1 MTEVQEFHK
10 SGQRTYISERSNTRL
25 FESLGDVEENIRI
38 NDFEADLIVRKI
50 REEELIKI
58 PYVPKFMVGPIL
70 NQSLKLIIE
79 KTPLYLSDDIFNGL
93 MSGDSDL
100 DDLEESIIL
109 QLNEDLYIPFLS
121 REGQR
126 DLVEK
131 LCSIYFSPKSFRTA
145 KRQALSRS
153 ARDFFNDESRKK
165 IATEL
170 NELVDVPFFSE
181 DQEQKAA
188 EKIVDTVYATLQK
201 VLPRTLLDALDST
214 SPEEIREIRTNLIDR
229 LAEKIQV
236 PLMSEEQEKKVVQTI
251 VDGFLSYW
259 GLEKGAKTLKEQMGD
274 TQHRLR
280 QVDIELEA
288 LRKTSQSRIQDLMEN
303 QQRLKEKVSTLANQV
318 FPSPTPVDNVLVLE
332 DAEAVGDKIRQIV
345 AEEAERAIKE
355 RGHFA
360 LAIPGGSILK
370 MLAGE
375 IPNKESWTPKTTLVY
390 VNHKCV
396 DMDDAELATHAKAR
410 KLFLDEWKGVN
421 TIMLGG
427 TCDGEKEAKAY
438 EDKMKALDQDLLPI
452 EPESGLPI
460 FDLSLI
466 GVGGKYFAKCQY
478 LNTTLN
484 VFDFFTRTN
493 TYSSIVDC

>member
-1 MTEVQEFHK
+1 
-10 SGQRTYISERSNTRL
+10 
-25 FESLGDVEENIRI
+25 
-38 NDFEADLIVRKI
+38 
-50 REEELIKI
+50 
-58 PYVPKFMVGPIL
+58 
-70 NQSLKLIIE
+70 
-79 KTPLYLSDDIFNGL
+79 
-93 MSGDSDL
+93 
-100 DDLEESIIL
+100 
-109 QLNEDLYIPFLS
+109 
-121 REGQR
+121 
-126 DLVEK
+126 
-131 LCSIYFSPKSFRTA
+131 
-145 KRQALSRS
+145 
-153 ARDFFNDESRKK
+153 
-165 IATEL
+165 
-170 NELVDVPFFSE
+170 
-181 DQEQKAA
+181 
-188 EKIVDTVYATLQK
+188 
-201 VLPRTLLDALDST
+201 
-214 SPEEIREIRTNLIDR
+214 
-229 LAEKIQV
+229 
-236 PLMSEEQEKKVVQTI
+236 
-251 VDGFLSYW
+251 
-259 GLEKGAKTLKEQMGD
+259 
-274 TQHRLR
+274 
-280 QVDIELEA
+280 
-288 LRKTSQSRIQDLMEN
+288 MEN

-478 LNTTLN
+478 LNTASN